1 MGIKTL
7 WSLLGS
13 ALLVFSAA
21 TPSES
26 ALYFISPEESS
37 LVDSILPSSIFS
49 GGTGFSPRQDQVY
62 TRTASGNPKGTRVLE
77 WKTDVPNATDM
88 FNDVHYG
95 TTPPNGGTLYMA
107 FFIKVIRVNNVQVW
121 PNASSN
127 NEGFDKAAELV
138 GPNYRWTMNFGVRS
152 QNGPASTWNI
162 FITNPNP
169 GHFNPECEV
178 YDSYWQNFGGFGRGL
193 FESNACQPNMG
204 NPYYAMGYDRWYAVV
219 FGVNFEGN
227 RTGDIGMWING
238 TKVIQ
243 YTNIQT
249 CGVSA
254 SSCAHT
260 RPQLWGTY
268 NQPSYN
274 GPIHKRQL
282 DAFVVTDDITYLQNN
297 GYFAAPQ
304 PGSGSDTVPPTAPTN
319 LRVQ

>member
-1 MGIKTL
+1 MSIKG
-7 WSLLGS
+7 LGRIVC
-13 ALLVFSAA
+13 AAVLGVLIA

-26 ALYFISPEESS
+26 ALYFESAEESY
-37 LVDSILPSSIFS
+37 LPDLPLPSTTYL
-49 GGTGFSPRQDQVY
+49 GGSGFSPRQDLGY
-62 TRTASGNPKGTRVLE
+62 TRSTSGNPKGTRVLE
-77 WKTDVPNATDM
+77 WKTDVANATDM
-88 FNDVHYG
+88 FNDLRYS
-95 TTPPNGGTLYMA
+95 TMPPNGGTLYMA
-107 FFIKVIRVNNVQVW
+107 FFIKVMRVNNVRVW

-127 NEGFDKAAELV
+127 SEGFDKAAELV
-138 GPNYRWTMNFGVRS
+138 GQNYRWTLNFGIRS
-152 QNGPASTWNI
+152 QNGPANTWNI
-162 FITNPNP
+162 FLTNPNP

-204 NPYYAMGYDRWYAVV
+204 NPYYAMNYDQWYAVV
-219 FGVNFEGN
+219 FRVNFRGD

-238 TKVIQ
+238 TKVMQ

-282 DAFVVTDDITYLQNN
+282 DAFVVTDDITYLQNS
-297 GYFAAPQ
+297 GYFTVPQ
-304 PGSGSDTVPPTAPTN
+304 SSGDDSVPPTAPAN